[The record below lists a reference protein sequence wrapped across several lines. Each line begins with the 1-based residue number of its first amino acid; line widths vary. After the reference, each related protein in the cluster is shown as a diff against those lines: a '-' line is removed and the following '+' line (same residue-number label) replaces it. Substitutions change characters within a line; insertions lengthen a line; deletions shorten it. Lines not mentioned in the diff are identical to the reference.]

1 MSCITHVYNP
11 SAYTQTDPRINATSP
26 LHFVPSK
33 EEAKGVGGFM
43 NVRLR
48 YQNCNIDDDALS
60 VATNLS
66 YSLGPSWSNLC
77 NVLN

>member
-1 MSCITHVYNP
+1 M
-11 SAYTQTDPRINATSP
+11 
-26 LHFVPSK
+26 
-33 EEAKGVGGFM
+33 
-43 NVRLR
+43 RLR

-77 NVLN
+77 NVLNQHIRRVKRYRWPKFASDMNSLTWQ